1 MRAWDCDCWCSG
13 MLKLRNRSMGPA
25 LKRLQTGMSVVEFMV
40 GVALGLLV
48 VAATA
53 LMVSGQ
59 MVENRKLLL
68 ETQIQQDLRAA
79 TDIVTRELRR
89 SSYFGGTT
97 AQLWYEGRTA
107 AITENAFGAIT
118 PSSGTVTEVNFAYR
132 RRSGDEGPYGY
143 KLEGEAIKS
152 MLGTEWQVLT
162 DTNVMRITGFS
173 ITVNPAEVYQ
183 LPCPKLCTDGT
194 QDCWPELQMRTAT
207 VTLTGQSR
215 TDTAVTRTLS
225 TDVRLRNDWTHF
237 NGAEVCPS

>member
-1 MRAWDCDCWCSG
+1 
-13 MLKLRNRSMGPA
+13 MLNLGYPSMGLPA
-25 LKRLQTGMSVVEFMV
+25 KRLQAGMSIVEFMV

-97 AQLWYEGRTA
+97 GQLWYEGRTA
-107 AITENAFGAIT
+107 AIAENAFGAIT

-143 KLEGEAIKS
+143 KLEGEAVKS
-152 MLGTEWQVLT
+152 MLGAEWQVLT
-162 DTNVMRITGFS
+162 DTNVMLVTGFS
-173 ITVNPAEVYQ
+173 VTINPAEVYQ
-183 LPCPKLCTDGT
+183 LPCPKLCADGT
-194 QDCWPELQMRTAT
+194 QNCWPELQMRTAT
-207 VTLTGQSR
+207 VTVTGQSR
-215 TDTAVTRTLS
+215 TDTNVTRTLS